1 MSDHELEALAMQ
13 ADPDRPLDP
22 DAVPFSWT
30 TDETGGVLP
39 DWYMPA
45 PSSPVRGR
53 VRRTVVGGI
62 VLALLVI
69 NGAGLC
75 VTSGF
80 VELAW

>member
-45 PSSPVRGR
+45 ASSPVRGR

-62 VLALLVI
+62 VLALLLI